1 MQDHGETQM
10 RKTLVT
16 IVFSALMAASSVQIA
31 AAAQHPVGHHH
42 AHKAISRAALTN
54 DQFRNSNNEQ
64 LRDTTV
70 YGMCGNIP
78 GPCQ

>member
-1 MQDHGETQM
+1 M

-16 IVFSALMAASSVQIA
+16 ILFSALMAAASVQMA

-42 AHKAISRAALTN
+42 THKAISRTALSKE
-54 DQFRNSNNEQ
+54 QFRNSNNEQ

>member
-1 MQDHGETQM
+1 M
-10 RKTLVT
+10 RKTFVT
-16 IVFSALMAASSVQIA
+16 ILFSAVMALCSVQIA
-31 AAAQHPVGHHH
+31 AAAQHPVAHHH
-42 AHKAISRAALTN
+42 VHKAVSRAGVTN

-70 YGMCGNIP
+70 YGMCGNLP

>member
-1 MQDHGETQM
+1 M
-10 RKTLVT
+10 RQTLLT
-16 IVFSALMAASSVQIA
+16 ILFSAVMAVSSVQIA
-31 AAAQHPVGHHH
+31 AAAQRPAGHHH
-42 AHKAISRAALTN
+42 VHKAVSRAALAN

-70 YGMCGNIP
+70 YGMCGNLP

>member
-1 MQDHGETQM
+1 ME
-10 RKTLVT
+10 RPKCARPSLRFL
-16 IVFSALMAASSVQIA
+16 FSALMAASSVQIA
-31 AAAQHPVGHHH
+31 AAAQHPAGHHH
-42 AHKAISRAALTN
+42 VRKAISRAPLTN

-70 YGMCGNIP
+70 YGMCGNLP

>member
-1 MQDHGETQM
+1 M
-10 RKTLVT
+10 RKTFVT
-16 IVFSALMAASSVQIA
+16 LLFSALMAASSVQIA
-31 AAAQHPVGHHH
+31 AAAQHPAGHHH
-42 AHKAISRAALTN
+42 HVHKAISRAALTN